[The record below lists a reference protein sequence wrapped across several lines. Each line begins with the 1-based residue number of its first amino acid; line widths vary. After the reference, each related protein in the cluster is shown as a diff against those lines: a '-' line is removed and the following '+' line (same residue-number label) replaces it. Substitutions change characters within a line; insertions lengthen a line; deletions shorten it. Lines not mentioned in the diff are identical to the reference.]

1 MDIRSGSGVVRIGRA
16 EIDSRPPFKS
26 MKEAVMLFGERMRE
40 QETSVES
47 RIGEL
52 KAEIEAKERL
62 EKAREEAKLM
72 DLNENCKETMMSYE
86 TAKDKNE
93 HQRKGVFFPPPRNMM
108 RSSIRQILAFTMSPE
123 SSVGAVDVGLAL
135 SSTKTKKATS

>member
-1 MDIRSGSGVVRIGRA
+1 MDTGSGSGVVRIGRA

-26 MKEAVMLFGERMRE
+26 VKEAVMLFGERVLMRE

-52 KAEIEAKERL
+52 KAEIEEAKERL

-72 DLNENCKETMMSYE
+72 DPSSLKPTTFCY
-86 TAKDKNE
+86 
-93 HQRKGVFFPPPRNMM
+93 GVFFPPHRNMK
-108 RSSIRQILAFTMSPE
+108 RGSIRPILAFTMSPE
-123 SSVGAVDVGLAL
+123 SSAGAVDVGLAL
-135 SSTKTKKATS
+135 SSTKMKKAAS